1 MQTRPPDLSD
11 SDVATAVARG
21 WALTGCVATYAPLGY
36 GSHHWQV
43 VDSSGDRWFAS
54 VDLADDGGLSRRL
67 TAALGAAAEAH
78 EAGLSCVVAPLR
90 TAADDVV
97 VPLGDR
103 YALALYPH
111 VGGRS
116 GSFSDALSR
125 EETVELVG
133 MLAELH
139 DLPTSSLSL
148 GHESFEIP
156 GRVKLEGSLTRLAD
170 AAHWTGGYG
179 ERVRQLLTRH
189 PDLLT
194 RALTEHDR
202 LVEAAGPQADR
213 MVLTHGE
220 PHPGNLLRSEYGLRL
235 IDWDTALLAPPERD
249 VWLVDARSDGR
260 ASAAYATLTGRRL
273 QPELLARYDL
283 AWSLAD
289 IADFVETLRGAPE
302 KTEDTGWSWDALEV
316 TVNDLARRD
325 A

>member
-1 MQTRPPDLSD
+1 VQTRPPDLSD
-11 SDVATAVARG
+11 TDVATAVARG

-36 GSHHWQV
+36 GSHHWHV
-43 VDSSGDRWFAS
+43 VDSSGARWFAS
-54 VDLADDGGLSRRL
+54 VDLAEVGGSSRRL
-67 TAALGAAAEAH
+67 AALGAAVEAH
-78 EAGLSCVVAPLR
+78 EAGLSFVVAPLR
-90 TAADDVV
+90 TVADDVA

-111 VGGRS
+111 VDGRS

-156 GRVKLEGSLTRLAD
+156 GRTRLEDSLTRLAD
-170 AAHWTGGYG
+170 VTHWTGAYG
-179 ERVRQLLTRH
+179 ERVRQLLTSH
-189 PDLLT
+189 PDLVT
-194 RALTEHDR
+194 SALTEHDR

-220 PHPGNLLRSEYGLRL
+220 PHPGNLLRTEDGLRL

-249 VWLVDARSDGR
+249 LWLVDARSDGR
-260 ASAAYATLTGRRL
+260 ASAAYATFAGRRL

-289 IADFVETLRGAPE
+289 VADFVETLRGAPE
-302 KTEDTGWSWDALEV
+302 KTEDTGWSWDALEG
-316 TVNDLARRD
+316 TVNDLAGRY